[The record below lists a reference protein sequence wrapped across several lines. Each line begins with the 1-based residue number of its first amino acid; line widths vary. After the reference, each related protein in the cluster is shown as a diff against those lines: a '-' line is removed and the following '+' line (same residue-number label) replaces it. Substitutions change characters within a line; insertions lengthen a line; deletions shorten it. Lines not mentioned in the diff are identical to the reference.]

1 MADHTMFKSVT
12 PYAGPAKPKEV
23 PSALTLDLDAAAA
36 APAKAANPNRCGTCR
51 KKLTLTYLES
61 RCKVRFC
68 AAHRMPEEHACTFDF
83 KSHGIACLEK
93 QLTKAVANKVE
104 RF

>member
-1 MADHTMFKSVT
+1 MGDHTMFKSNT
-12 PYAGPAKPKEV
+12 PYMAPTPAKAEPT
-23 PSALTLDLDAAAA
+23 ALDLGLSVSATATR
-36 APAKAANPNRCGTCR
+36 AANPNRCGCCR
-51 KKLTLTYLES
+51 KKLALTDLEC

-83 KSHGIACLEK
+83 KSHAVAVLEK
-93 QLTKAVANKVE
+93 QLVRAVADKVE

>member
-36 APAKAANPNRCGTCR
+36 APVKAANPNRCGTCR
-51 KKLTLTYLES
+51 KKLTLTDLEC
-61 RCKVRFC
+61 RCKARFC

-83 KSHGIACLEK
+83 KSHGLAFLEK
-93 QLTKAVANKVE
+93 QLTKALADKME
-104 RF
+104 RI